1 MTNENASLIEFEKIL
16 AVNAVEWSRGV
27 VQMAKRFTDTGKWDK
42 GSFMDLAPKM
52 KLAWA
57 YLCDKCDHAGIWDV
71 NTKLM
76 SMQIGWD
83 YSLEDLLSGLRD
95 RVELR
100 NGSKLILKEFIEF
113 QYGNLNPS
121 NRVHNS
127 ILQRVKSLAPS
138 KPLVSP
144 VQGAMEMDMEMD
156 MDSSEGGVRGEIIS
170 PAPIIFKNE
179 NMPIGDLRAQVE
191 IAIVEWSKTLD
202 RHKVK
207 KDPWLDAPQI
217 GQLIQA
223 HKSVQKVALACL
235 GAGYEAKGDGY
246 DPSKNIGIT
255 RLFTP
260 KIFDKFVNLGAQA
273 QAEEAAKVERRAI
286 VQKTH
291 AEIAEHSPMDDLPP
305 LSADEQGMFQKK
317 FKQQIGKGA

>member
-1 MTNENASLIEFEKIL
+1 
-16 AVNAVEWSRGV
+16 
-27 VQMAKRFTDTGKWDK
+27 MAKRFTDTDKWK
-42 GSFMDLAPKM
+42 RSWFTALSNDLKVV
-52 KLAWA
+52 WS
-57 YLCDKCDHAGIWDV
+57 YIIDQCDHAGVWPVDF
-71 NTKLM
+71 
-76 SMQIGWD
+76 G
-83 YSLEDLLSGLRD
+83 LLKYQTGVVLTHETFSAAFGDKVTRFD
-95 RVELR
+95 DD
-100 NGSKLILKEFIEF
+100 KYFIPSFVEF
-113 QYGNLNPS
+113 QYGELKPENNAHKG
-121 NRVHNS
+121 VIK
-127 ILQRVKSLAPS
+127 ILTKLGAKKVLTR
-138 KPLVSP
+138 SP
-144 VQGAMEMDMEMD
+144 
-156 MDSSEGGVRGEIIS
+156 EGPQEQEQEQEQDKDQDQVEGSVRGEIIS

-179 NMPIGDLRAQVE
+179 NMPTGDLRAQVE

-305 LSADEQGMFQKK
+305 LSPEEQGMFQKK